1 MPITSLPSPWGVGT
15 MGQAAR
21 HFVDF
26 LHQAGQSCWQV
37 LPICPTSYGDSPYQ
51 SFSSYAGNPYLI
63 DLDDLTKD
71 GLLLPWEYQTLSWGD
86 DPASVDYGLLYQN
99 RFTVLRRAVE
109 RLWHAKPQEISR
121 FLHEE
126 RDWIYD
132 YAFFM
137 ALKDHYNGASWAQWP
152 EALRRRERSAM
163 KELQAELAGDIS
175 FYQGVQFLFFRQWTA
190 LKDYAKA
197 RHVSII
203 GDLPIYVSE
212 DSADVWA
219 DPGQFQLDET
229 LRPIEVAGCP
239 PDGFSA
245 DGQLWGNPLFDWEKM
260 AQDGYRWWMKRIAHQ
275 LRFYDIL
282 RIDHF
287 RGFEAYYAIPFG
299 SKTAQGGRWR
309 PGPGYAFF
317 QQLEKT
323 LGKQNIIA
331 EDLGFLTPEVH
342 KLLAQTGYPGMKVL
356 EFAFDSRDGGGREY
370 QPHNY
375 PRNCVA
381 YVGTH
386 DNHTVQ
392 GWCKTAAPDDVALAL
407 EYIHADPWEGVH
419 WSMMRAI
426 WASVADMAIVQMQDL
441 LGLGSESRLNT
452 PSTLG
457 KNWRWRALPGFD
469 SAILAQRVH
478 RQMEL
483 YQRLPED
490 TLS

>member
-386 DNHTVQ
+386 DNDTVQ

-457 KNWRWRALPGFD
+457 KNWCWRALPGFD
-469 SAILAQRVH
+469 STILAQRVH